1 MAPVALA
8 MKSMAPFSLA
18 ITLPAAS
25 VCAIADPGFT
35 FGIAKLGGPPG
46 LEAPTVPLILRALG
60 FVATQFR
67 KNAAQLACFALAAIP
82 KVSGADIAACFPPGV
97 AGGIR
102 KKPTLARICLSRLP
116 GAQSPSER
124 HAR

>member
-8 MKSMAPFSLA
+8 MKSMAPFSFA

-46 LEAPTVPLILRALG
+46 LEPPTLTLILRALG

-67 KNAAQLACFALAAIP
+67 KNAAQLACFALGFDG
-82 KVSGADIAACFPPGV
+82 VSMVAPGFWKIQLLI
-97 AGGIR
+97 GTGD
-102 KKPTLARICLSRLP
+102 P
-116 GAQSPSER
+116 
-124 HAR
+124 